1 MAAAD
6 STPAAEPPSRRL
18 AALLREAIRAGRHAP
33 GDRLPTERALAV
45 EYGIA
50 RNTAAAAIRILV
62 GEGLVATQRGSG
74 AYVRGTP
81 RLTRL
86 GAGRYSR
93 RLRAGGLS
101 PFRAEVLAQGR
112 TPAVDCV
119 SITRVAPPAEIAD
132 RLRLVEDGDVVRR
145 ENHYYVDGAAVQ
157 IGVTWA
163 AWSLVEDSP
172 ISDSAQLGP
181 GSIYARF
188 EDLGHVVARSLD
200 EVSARMPI
208 PEEIDLLELSPGVP
222 VLELSHTSIDQHG
235 EPFETTSF
243 VMRADRVAVAYDTPI
258 EHGDEHPAVGTPP
271 TAEPEIP

>member
-6 STPAAEPPSRRL
+6 SPAGAEPPSRRL
-18 AALLREAIRAGRHAP
+18 AALLREGIRTGRYTP
-33 GDRLPTERALAV
+33 GERLPTERALAV
-45 EYGIA
+45 EHGIA

-62 GEGLVATQRGSG
+62 GEGLVDTQRGSG
-74 AYVRGTP
+74 AYVRGAP
-81 RLTRL
+81 RLTRV

-101 PFRAEVLAQGR
+101 PFRAEVVAQGR

-119 SITRVAPPAEIAD
+119 SITRVVPPIEVST
-132 RLRLVEDGDVVRR
+132 RLRLTDSGDVVRR

-157 IGVTWA
+157 LGVTWA
-163 AWSLVEDSP
+163 AWSLVEGSP
-172 ISDSAQLGP
+172 ISYSAHLGP

-208 PEEIDLLELSPGVP
+208 PEEIGMLDLPAGVP

-235 EPFETTSF
+235 EPFETTTF
-243 VMRADRVAVAYDTPI
+243 VMRADRIAVAYDIPI
-258 EHGDEHPAVGTPP
+258 DHGDEPDADSAGPAAT
-271 TAEPEIP
+271 TESR